1 MAESIEAGVARLPET
16 DVTSGALES
25 YKLITFLGRPAIV
38 LTLGTGGGPSSGERS
53 HKRSRPNDAGDLRG
67 GDGAPGG
74 IRQVVRSMLRAQKLG
89 VLVPLV
95 YDADVV
101 SGVAVME
108 AVAGPRLRDLLAA
121 AVAGSESGSASRPEP
136 EQVQEQQQV
145 VEPSAAAADAAASA
159 AGTTA
164 SKPLPPELDRTATL
178 LGRTLAKLHDGGQV
192 HNNLSGA
199 TVVLRENDGAVV
211 LTGFSRSFNTIV
223 ALDKAQ
229 DLAALETALLEEA
242 AAAQQ
247 PQRAVIFAT
256 QVFDKVLSSYRSSS
270 HLWSATHNKL
280 ADVRRTTGARQQEQQ
295 HQHATKRA
303 KRDAEEDAAEEEQK
317 EDGATCGE

>member
-1 MAESIEAGVARLPET
+1 
-16 DVTSGALES
+16 
-25 YKLITFLGRPAIV
+25 
-38 LTLGTGGGPSSGERS
+38 
-53 HKRSRPNDAGDLRG
+53 
-67 GDGAPGG
+67 
-74 IRQVVRSMLRAQKLG
+74 MLRAQKLG

-256 QVFDKVLSSYRSSS
+256 QVVS
-270 HLWSATHNKL
+270 
-280 ADVRRTTGARQQEQQ
+280 GAI
-295 HQHATKRA
+295 
-303 KRDAEEDAAEEEQK
+303 
-317 EDGATCGE
+317 CGH

>member
-74 IRQVVRSMLRAQKLG
+74 IRQASRDVHTLGINIQVVRSMLRAQKLG

-256 QVFDKVLSSYRSSS
+256 QVVS
-270 HLWSATHNKL
+270 
-280 ADVRRTTGARQQEQQ
+280 GAI
-295 HQHATKRA
+295 
-303 KRDAEEDAAEEEQK
+303 
-317 EDGATCGE
+317 CGH